1 MAEAAEGKPHYSY
14 LGMEVYIN
22 ARTLVEGLRKAGRN
36 VQRESLVTALE
47 TLDAHQYGPMALR
60 FGAKQREG
68 SSYVGL
74 AMIDRRGHFI
84 E

>member
-1 MAEAAEGKPHYSY
+1 
-14 LGMEVYIN
+14 MEVFIN

-36 VQRESLVTALE
+36 VQRESLIAALE
-47 TLDAHQYGPMALR
+47 TLEQRQYGPMALR
-60 FGAKQREG
+60 FGPRQREA

-74 AMIDRRGHFI
+74 AMIDQRGQFI

>member
-1 MAEAAEGKPHYSY
+1 
-14 LGMEVYIN
+14 MEVFIN

-47 TLDAHQYGPMALR
+47 TLDSRQYGPMTVR
-60 FGAKQREG
+60 FSPKQREG
-68 SSYVGL
+68 SNYVGL
-74 AMIDRRGHFI
+74 TMIDRRGQFI